1 VCEEV
6 LASLGKPKDPAV
18 PARRSKF
25 QERLFRFFFS
35 RPGRFRELPVRVRLS
50 LLIVALPLV
59 AAGGASGAFYLRLH
73 HLCNDM
79 STAGMPEIPE
89 PQSDRRILVLS
100 PHCDDETLGA
110 GELMA
115 DARRDGAAVRIV
127 FLTNG
132 DGFRVAASRALG
144 EVKVSPAD
152 LVRFAEVRQQE
163 SLRAA
168 HELGVADEDVLFLGY
183 PDRGLKPMWETNWDE
198 RHLYRSAYTGHVRS
212 PYNRTFTPHAPYC
225 GASLVAD
232 LTRVMR
238 EFKPTD
244 ILVTHPADDH
254 PDHAIA
260 AAYAQAALRECG
272 QDAEPWV
279 RGAHLRYYIVHRGD
293 WPLPQGLHPS
303 QPLVPPPGLI
313 ALDTRWY
320 VYNASPEA
328 RVAKAHALDQYESQ
342 LGVSGRF
349 LRSFERMNEL
359 FAELP
364 EERVPAVVA
373 GDTKEANALDAE
385 GDNVARYAD
394 PAADLSG
401 IGLRRE
407 GGLLRIRVETRGRVS
422 TRIHYRLA
430 LRTAAD
436 GAASQASRFLALNL
450 SAAAAEA
457 DGKGLNATIPLRAL
471 GIEGRQ
477 PETAVWVSA
486 ETRWA
491 SDTSSPV
498 DSTGYRAFLLPQ

>member
-1 VCEEV
+1 MV
-6 LASLGKPKDPAV
+6 SLGKPKDPAV
-18 PARRSKF
+18 PARRGKF
-25 QERLFRFFFS
+25 QERLFRFFS
-35 RPGRFRELPVRVRLS
+35 PRRGRFGELPIRVRLL
-50 LLIVALPLV
+50 LLIVALPFV

-73 HLCNDM
+73 HICDDM
-79 STAGMPEIPE
+79 STAGMPEIPT
-89 PQSDRRILVLS
+89 PRSDRRILVLS

-110 GELMA
+110 GELIA
-115 DARRDGAAVRIV
+115 DARRSGAAVEIV

-132 DGFRVAASRALG
+132 DGFRVAASRTLG
-144 EVKVSPAD
+144 EVKVGPAD
-152 LVRFAEVRQQE
+152 LVRFAETRQQE

-168 HELGVADEDVLFLGY
+168 EQLGVADRDVLFLGY
-183 PDRGLKPMWETNWDE
+183 PDRGLKPMWETNWNE

-212 PYNRTFTPHAPYC
+212 PYTRNFTPNAPYC

-232 LTRVMR
+232 LARAMR

-254 PDHAIA
+254 PDHGIA
-260 AAYAQAALRECG
+260 AAYAQAALRECDS
-272 QDAEPWV
+272 DAAEAPWAREV
-279 RGAHLRYYIVHRGD
+279 QLRYYIVHRGD

-303 QPLVPPPGLI
+303 HPLVPPPGLI
-313 ALDTRWY
+313 SLDTRWC

-328 RVAKAHALDQYESQ
+328 RVAKARALDQYESQ

-349 LRSFERMNEL
+349 LRSFERTNEL

-364 EERVPAVVA
+364 EERVPAIVP
-373 GDTKEANALDAE
+373 GDVKEANALDAK

-401 IGLRRE
+401 ISLRRE

-422 TRIHYRLA
+422 RRIHYRLT

-436 GAASQASRFLALNL
+436 GAAARASRFVALKL
-450 SAAAAEA
+450 PIAAAEA
-457 DGKGLNATIPLRAL
+457 DGRNLSAAIPLRAL
-471 GIEGRQ
+471 GINGRQ
-477 PETAVWVSA
+477 AETAVWVSA

-491 SDTSSPV
+491 SDTTAPV
-498 DSTGYRAFLLPQ
+498 DCTGYRAFLLP